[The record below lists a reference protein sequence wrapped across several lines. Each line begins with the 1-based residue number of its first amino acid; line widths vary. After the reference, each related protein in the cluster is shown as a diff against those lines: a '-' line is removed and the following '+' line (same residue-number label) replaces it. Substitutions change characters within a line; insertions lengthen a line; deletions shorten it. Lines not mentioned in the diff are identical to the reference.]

1 MDEYIRYNGSRIK
14 NIRGQHFGH
23 LIPQKIVGVKN
34 KYAIWECLCDLCGG
48 TRQVSVKLLK
58 GGSATMC
65 EKCIKEKRRE
75 LLNKNCYNADAIA
88 FKDLTRKQFGFWTV
102 LKKGEYKNNTQMWIC
117 KCKCGTIKEVS
128 PYHLIYGKSISCGCS
143 TSYNLIG
150 KRIGMLK
157 VIGIT
162 KENGLS
168 CVCQCD
174 CGNTITCTASD
185 LEWKRSCG
193 CADEIEKEKHT
204 KASIVLNG
212 QKIRKDN
219 TSGVNGVHR
228 ANGKW

>member
-102 LKKGEYKNNTQMWIC
+102 LKK
-117 KCKCGTIKEVS
+117 
-128 PYHLIYGKSISCGCS
+128 
-143 TSYNLIG
+143 
-150 KRIGMLK
+150 
-157 VIGIT
+157 
-162 KENGLS
+162 
-168 CVCQCD
+168 
-174 CGNTITCTASD
+174 A
-185 LEWKRSCG
+185 
-193 CADEIEKEKHT
+193 
-204 KASIVLNG
+204 
-212 QKIRKDN
+212 
-219 TSGVNGVHR
+219 
-228 ANGKW
+228 

>member
-102 LKKGEYKNNTQMWIC
+102 LKKGEY
-117 KCKCGTIKEVS
+117 
-128 PYHLIYGKSISCGCS
+128 
-143 TSYNLIG
+143 
-150 KRIGMLK
+150 
-157 VIGIT
+157 
-162 KENGLS
+162 
-168 CVCQCD
+168 
-174 CGNTITCTASD
+174 
-185 LEWKRSCG
+185 
-193 CADEIEKEKHT
+193 
-204 KASIVLNG
+204 
-212 QKIRKDN
+212 
-219 TSGVNGVHR
+219 
-228 ANGKW
+228 

>member
-1 MDEYIRYNGSRIK
+1 MDEYIRFNGSRIK
-14 NIRGQHFGH
+14 NIQGQHFGH

-88 FKDLTRKQFGFWTV
+88 FKDLTGKQFGFWTV
-102 LKKGEYKNNTQMWIC
+102 LKKGEYKNNTQMWVC

-162 KENGLS
+162 KEN
-168 CVCQCD
+168 VVYA
-174 CGNTITCTASD
+174 NV
-185 LEWKRSCG
+185 
-193 CADEIEKEKHT
+193 
-204 KASIVLNG
+204 IVV
-212 QKIRKDN
+212 
-219 TSGVNGVHR
+219 T
-228 ANGKW
+228 

>member
-102 LKKGEYKNNTQMWIC
+102 LKKGEYKNNTQMWVC

-128 PYHLIYGKSISCGCS
+128 PYPETCDYEFCKLLKERGISLPFTGFNEKRTLRDYYGF
-143 TSYNLIG
+143 T
-150 KRIGMLK
+150 
-157 VIGIT
+157 
-162 KENGLS
+162 
-168 CVCQCD
+168 
-174 CGNTITCTASD
+174 
-185 LEWKRSCG
+185 LE
-193 CADEIEKEKHT
+193 DM
-204 KASIVLNG
+204 
-212 QKIRKDN
+212 
-219 TSGVNGVHR
+219 
-228 ANGKW
+228 